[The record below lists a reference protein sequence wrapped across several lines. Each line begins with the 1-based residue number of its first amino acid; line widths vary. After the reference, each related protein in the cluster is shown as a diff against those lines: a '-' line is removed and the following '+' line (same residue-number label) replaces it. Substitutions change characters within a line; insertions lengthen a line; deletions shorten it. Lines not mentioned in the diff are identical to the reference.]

1 MTESPDDERPD
12 AALEEQY
19 EPGELYADSDIASV
33 VPHEDR
39 RERPSGPSSHTGQR
53 PGPLNPGEA
62 GPDTPSGFGSFERPG
77 RDGNWTDDELED

>member
-1 MTESPDDERPD
+1 MTERPDDERSD
-12 AALEEQY
+12 AALEEH
-19 EPGELYADSDIASV
+19 EPGELYTDPDIASV

-39 RERPSGPSSHTGQR
+39 RERPAGRSSKAKQR

-77 RDGNWTDDELED
+77 RDGNWTDEAPS